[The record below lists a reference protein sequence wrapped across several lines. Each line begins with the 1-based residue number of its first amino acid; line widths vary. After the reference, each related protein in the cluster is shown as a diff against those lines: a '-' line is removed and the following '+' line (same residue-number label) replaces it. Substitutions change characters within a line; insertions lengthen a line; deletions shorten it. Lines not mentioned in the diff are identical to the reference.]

1 MTYEQSSMSSAEQ
14 RAEAQR
20 RKQSDTQKL
29 LAISLLKLLWNRGWG
44 RKGYEWLRVSANEDE
59 KLAPTLSAAALLDVD
74 ENALWNNLRYFSGK
88 KGKRHRIHANQTKT
102 LALMGKRT
110 TWWAPKFN

>member
-44 RKGYEWLRVSANEDE
+44 RKGYEWLRVSANEEE

-74 ENALWNNLRYFSGK
+74 ENALWNERSTILQWKERKASPHP
-88 KGKRHRIHANQTKT
+88 RE
-102 LALMGKRT
+102 
-110 TWWAPKFN
+110 PD